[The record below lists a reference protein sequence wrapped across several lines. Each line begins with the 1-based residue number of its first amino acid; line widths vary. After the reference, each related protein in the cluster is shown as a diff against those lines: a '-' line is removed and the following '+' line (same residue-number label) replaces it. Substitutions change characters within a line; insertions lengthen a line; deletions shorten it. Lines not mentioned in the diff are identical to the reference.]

1 MLKETK
7 KEFIQVLKDYRKL
20 VNKKHSDIE
29 AYNQIKSKLNLYKQ
43 LSDTNRV
50 KWTKEYLDIV
60 ERLYKKEAKEI
71 FESLVTE

>member
-7 KEFIQVLKDYRKL
+7 EEFIQVLKDYRKL

-43 LSDTNRV
+43 LGDTKRI
-50 KWTKEYLDIV
+50 KWTKEYLSKYPPV
-60 ERLYKKEAKEI
+60 FTAEEL
-71 FESLVTE
+71 L

>member
-7 KEFIQVLKDYRKL
+7 KEFIQLLKDYRQL

-43 LSDTNRV
+43 LGDNNRV
-50 KWTKEYLDIV
+50 KWTKEYLTKYPPV
-60 ERLYKKEAKEI
+60 FTAEEL
-71 FESLVTE
+71 L

>member
-7 KEFIQVLKDYRKL
+7 EEFIQVLKDYRKL

-43 LSDTNRV
+43 LGDTNRI
-50 KWTKEYLDIV
+50 KWTKEYLTKYPPV
-60 ERLYKKEAKEI
+60 FTAEEL
-71 FESLVTE
+71 L